1 MAPSPETSPTPD
13 AEPDAPEGGAL
24 PTDGAEPADAAQPVD
39 GATPGE
45 PGFRVSLGNFDGP
58 FDLLLTLISKHELDI
73 TEVSLSL
80 VTNEFIAYLREL
92 GPDEELEEASEF
104 LVVAATL
111 LDMKVAGLLPQGEL
125 VDAESVA
132 LLEARDLLFARLLQY
147 RAFKEVSAW
156 FERCLRR
163 EEKRHTRSVR
173 LDEKYRNAVPELVW
187 TLGVED
193 FAALALLAM
202 TPKELPRVGL
212 DHLHAPL
219 ISIREQAAI
228 VVARLRD
235 AGTLTFRELIAGADQ
250 PGIVVARFL
259 AVLELYRHAALSF
272 EQIEPLGELTL
283 RWSAQRWSDENLA
296 TLGADYD
303 R

>member
-1 MAPSPETSPTPD
+1 MAPSPD
-13 AEPDAPEGGAL
+13 ASTDPAPARE
-24 PTDGAEPADAAQPVD
+24 DAALLSTDTSDDAAAGQ
-39 GATPGE
+39 
-45 PGFRVSLGNFDGP
+45 GFRVALTNFDGP

-92 GPDEELEEASEF
+92 APGDELDEASEF

-163 EEKRHTRSVR
+163 ESVRHTRSVR
-173 LDEKYRNAVPELVW
+173 LDEKYRTAVPELVW
-187 TLGVED
+187 SLSADD

-202 TPKELPRVGL
+202 TPKEIPRIGF

-219 ISIREQAAI
+219 VSIREQAAI
-228 VVARLRD
+228 VVTLVRD
-235 AGTLTFRELIAGADQ
+235 AGSLTFRELIAGVGQ
-250 PGIVVARFL
+250 PGVVVARFL

-272 EQIEPLGELTL
+272 EQLEPLGELTL
-283 RWSAQRWSDENLA
+283 RWSAARWSDENLA